1 MYRIAVDRGHPSS
14 WRPSPRPQAPGQVG
28 QVLRFARATQ
38 SDEPHVRRSS
48 ALWPPS
54 PRPPLLRPLA
64 PPRLVLLFSARSP
77 RLAVNHPH
85 PLETVPATRLCA
97 RKQFARPIP
106 TKKCRGTAPAHAP
119 LYSCRAA
126 E

>member
-1 MYRIAVDRGHPSS
+1 MTEGT
-14 WRPSPRPQAPGQVG
+14 PRPQAPGQVG

-54 PRPPLLRPLA
+54 
-64 PPRLVLLFSARSP
+64 PRLVLLFSARSP